1 MSVHIP
7 SGLRE
12 FDKWLSA
19 SIAEAE
25 AVVPALLALPGP
37 LLLRELRM
45 RPALRTHGVLRRLLT
60 VARDSVDR
68 FPSRA
73 HEITLIVARYARSM
87 QVPPDFAFVL
97 RALEGEAWR
106 DHASVLRQL
115 DRPDRAMRA
124 IRRARQ
130 CLMETLGSSL
140 QLAAV
145 DLIEAP
151 LLHDRGRHEEALQMV
166 RRAAH
171 GFAMSGDHARF
182 VEARMIESWMLWSAG
197 DPARAITLWQTTADE
212 AQRRGNV
219 AIMARLAAKM
229 GLFELR
235 YGRSEE
241 ASRLLAAA
249 LALFDV
255 TPNPEEGVRTR
266 WHLAEAAAA
275 GGRIHEAIS
284 EYHIVRAQLLEQ
296 GALLDAALAAMDVLD
311 LYLLAGRE
319 EQMPALIATLAETFR
334 DAHLPI
340 NAMEP
345 IVYLRNRAAAG
356 TLRRADILLARSFF
370 EELPQNPTARFRAF

>member
-19 SIAEAE
+19 SVAEAE
-25 AVVPALLALPGP
+25 ALVPPLLALPGP

-45 RPALRTHGVLRRLLT
+45 RPTLRTPGVLRRLLT
-60 VARDSVDR
+60 VARDSVQR

-87 QVPPDFAFVL
+87 SVPPDFAFVSSTL
-97 RALEGEAWR
+97 QGEAWR
-106 DHASVLRQL
+106 DHANALREM
-115 DRPDRAMRA
+115 DRPERAARA

-130 CLMETLGSSL
+130 CFADTPGNSL

-151 LLHDRGRHEEALQMV
+151 LLHDRGEHAEALEMV

-171 GFAMSGDHARF
+171 GFALCGDHARF
-182 VEARMIESWMLWSAG
+182 VEARMIESWMLWAAG
-197 DPARAITLWQTTADE
+197 DQSRAVALWQTTVED

-219 AIMARLAAKM
+219 ALMARLAAKM

-235 YGRSEE
+235 YGRP
-241 ASRLLAAA
+241 ADAARLLGAA
-249 LALFDV
+249 LTLFAL
-255 TPNPEEGVRTR
+255 TPMPEEGVRTR

-275 GGRIHEAIS
+275 DGRIHEAIS
-284 EYHIVRAQLLEQ
+284 EYHIVRAQLLDQ
-296 GALLDAALAAMDVLD
+296 GALLDAVLAAIEVLD
-311 LYLLAGRE
+311 LYFLAGRE
-319 EQMPALIATLAETFR
+319 DQLGALSATLAETFR
-334 DAHLPI
+334 EAHLPI

-345 IVYLRNRAAAG
+345 IAYLRARATAG
-356 TLRRADILLARSFF
+356 TLRRADLILVRSFF